1 MQLSY
6 DDKHVVGTLLQT
18 SIPVDGDLV
27 NFRARVS
34 DLLGE
39 IKDVSGPENV
49 MKQVSGVVAHNY
61 CLVLSTRVRH
71 SCQRRINCFQQLYI

>member
-1 MQLSY
+1 MTN
-6 DDKHVVGTLLQT
+6 VLLQT

-49 MKQVSGVVAHNY
+49 LQQVSVVAHKLGIAEFAGLENGG
-61 CLVLSTRVRH
+61 L
-71 SCQRRINCFQQLYI
+71 